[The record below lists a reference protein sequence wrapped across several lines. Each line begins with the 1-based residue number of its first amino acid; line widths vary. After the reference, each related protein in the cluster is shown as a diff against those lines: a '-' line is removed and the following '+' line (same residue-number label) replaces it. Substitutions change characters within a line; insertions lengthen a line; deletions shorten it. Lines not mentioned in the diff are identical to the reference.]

1 MRCLRTAWL
10 ASLVLVAAVSVA
22 PADQAPWLDDAWTV
36 RRVVDVTA
44 EKSGQGGDDVAV
56 CAFYTGG
63 FARPDAGDVRVATG
77 ARKVIKHRVLQVGPG
92 DRIRVAFEVVPT
104 ISRYYIYYGNP
115 KAPAPPPWDIQR
127 GVLLEA
133 RRWSGGDAIN
143 KLAQIQAAWAKAEP
157 LGTDFVSHISFGH
170 NPFAAEG
177 TPSVFHYVGWFIPP
191 RPGTYTVATSS
202 NDASWVLIDGLE
214 VVAWPGRHGAVS
226 DARHAKE
233 VPLTQSLHRLDY
245 WHVNLSGSMMAV
257 AAWQVPEDK
266 GFRPIPPDAFLPVAE
281 AKLVEVDLRGERA
294 VADFSAENVGE
305 SWWPDRYPVR
315 MQFTN
320 LSKGIDMA
328 RGGRADWDFGDGQI
342 GSGPNP
348 THVYLAPG
356 DYAVTLKASRGTLAS
371 TFRTK
376 VHVDR
381 DWWRQAGRDIEPIAQ
396 YAKEVAK
403 YDFQKLD
410 VPNLILAVDLFDHQK
425 MRPPLMAAATELA
438 LRRSGVKES
447 EALAKG
453 LLLGEKHR
461 AAGQPQE
468 AIQVYA
474 AVEKRLKQPAAQ
486 AQVAV
491 QIGETLL
498 NDLHRYDDAEKE
510 YQRVLKTYATAGQDR
525 VIRRAH
531 IGLGDIR
538 RHRGDGAKA
547 REAYATATAIRLE
560 FQPPNVAAVRVGTL
574 ARYVEEYTR
583 ERAWEWAFP
592 FIDDW
597 AWEFPHDKLKG
608 HWSLLRAQALLAKGD
623 RAAALRE
630 ALDLLGAS
638 PESAY
643 AVRLLMFAAEC
654 HVAQGEPDKGR
665 LLLRTAVEDYP
676 EDPLR
681 DDARKRLQAL
691 GGPVKTQ

>member
-1 MRCLRTAWL
+1 MRSLRTAWL
-10 ASLVLVAAVSVA
+10 APLALAAAVSAA

-36 RRVVDVTA
+36 RRVVDVA
-44 EKSGQGGDDVAV
+44 AQMSGQSGDDVAV

-63 FARPDAGDVRVATG
+63 FARPDAADVRVATG
-77 ARKVIKHRVLQVGPG
+77 GRKVIKHRLLQVGPG
-92 DRIRVAFEVVPT
+92 DLVRIAFEAVPT
-104 ISRYYIYYGNP
+104 INRYYIYYGNP
-115 KAPAPPPWDIQR
+115 QAPAPPPWDIQR

-133 RRWSGGDAIN
+133 RRWPGGDDIN
-143 KLAQIQAAWAKAEP
+143 RLAQVQAAWAKAEP
-157 LGTDFVSHISFGH
+157 LGADFVSHISFGH
-170 NPFAAEG
+170 NPFAEEG
-177 TPSVFHYVGWFIPP
+177 TATVFHYVGWFIPP

-202 NDASWVLIDGLE
+202 NDASWVLIDERE

-233 VPLTQSLHRLDY
+233 VSLTQSLHRLDY

-257 AAWQVPEDK
+257 AAWQVPEGKD
-266 GFRPIPPDAFLPVAE
+266 FRPIPPDVFLPVAA

-294 VADFSAENVGE
+294 VADFAVENVGE

-320 LSKGIDMA
+320 LSKGVDVA
-328 RGGRADWDFGDGQI
+328 RGGRADWDFGDGQT

-356 DYAVTLKASRGTLAS
+356 DYAVTLKVSRGTLAS

-381 DWWRQAGRDIEPIAQ
+381 DWWRQAGRDIEPIAR
-396 YAKEVAK
+396 YAQEVAK
-403 YDFQKLD
+403 YDLQKLD
-410 VPNLILAVDLFDHQK
+410 VPNLILAVDLFEHQK
-425 MRPPLMAAATELA
+425 MRPPLLAAAGELA
-438 LRRSGVKES
+438 LRRSGVRES
-447 EALAKG
+447 EVLAKG
-453 LLLGEKHR
+453 LLLGEKLR
-461 AAGQPQE
+461 AAGQADE
-468 AIQVYA
+468 AIKVYGT
-474 AVEKRLKQPAAQ
+474 VEKRLKQPGGQ

-498 NDLHRYDDAEKE
+498 KDLFRYDDAEKE
-510 YQRVLKTYATAGQDR
+510 YQRALKTYATAGQDR

-531 IGLGDIR
+531 IGLGDVW

-547 REAYATATAIRLE
+547 REEYATATAVRLE

-583 ERAWEWAFP
+583 ERDWEWAFQ

-597 AWEFPHDKLKG
+597 AWEFPLDKLKG

-623 RAAALRE
+623 RGAALRE
-630 ALDLLGAS
+630 ATDLLGAR

-643 AVRLLMFAAEC
+643 AVRLLVFAAEC
-654 HVAQGEPDKGR
+654 HVAQGEPDKAR
-665 LLLRTAVEDYP
+665 LLLQTAVEDYP